1 MTEYKKLTDEEL
13 IRRLRMGETGI
24 IDYLME
30 KYKNLVRKEANAM
43 YLLGGE
49 TDDLIQEGMIGLF
62 KAVQD
67 YDVDQEASFFSFAR
81 LCVTRQ
87 LYSAIEAS
95 NRKKHS
101 PLNSYIS
108 LYEREDGEGS
118 LIDTME
124 SGHETNPEELLVS
137 QEHAKSLEERLEKDL
152 SELERRVLYLHLMG
166 TDYKTIAK
174 LLDRS
179 PKTIDNALQRIKGK
193 MQKILEKDLSELERR
208 VLYLHLMGTDYKTIA
223 KLLDRSPKTIDNAL
237 QRIKGK
243 MQKILEKE
251 K

>member
-1 MTEYKKLTDEEL
+1 MTEYAQMTDEQL
-13 IRRLRMGETGI
+13 IRRLRGGETGI

-67 YDVDQEASFFSFAR
+67 YDLDQDASFFSFAR

-95 NRKKHS
+95 KRKKHT

-108 LYEREDGEGS
+108 LYEKEDGQSS

-124 SGHETNPEELLVS
+124 AEQETNPEELMV
-137 QEHAKSLEERLEKDL
+137 SLERARRIEEKLEQELSDLEK
-152 SELERRVLYLHLMG
+152 RVLYLHLLG
-166 TDYKTIAK
+166 TDYKKIAN

-179 PKTIDNALQRIKGK
+179 PKTVDNALQRIKGK
-193 MQKILEKDLSELERR
+193 TQRILETENK
-208 VLYLHLMGTDYKTIA
+208 K
-223 KLLDRSPKTIDNAL
+223 
-237 QRIKGK
+237 
-243 MQKILEKE
+243 
-251 K
+251 

>member
-108 LYEREDGEGS
+108 LYERED
-118 LIDTME
+118 
-124 SGHETNPEELLVS
+124 V
-137 QEHAKSLEERLEKDL
+137 
-152 SELERRVLYLHLMG
+152 
-166 TDYKTIAK
+166 
-174 LLDRS
+174 
-179 PKTIDNALQRIKGK
+179 
-193 MQKILEKDLSELERR
+193 
-208 VLYLHLMGTDYKTIA
+208 
-223 KLLDRSPKTIDNAL
+223 
-237 QRIKGK
+237 
-243 MQKILEKE
+243 
-251 K
+251 

>member
-13 IRRLRMGETGI
+13 IRRLRKGETGI

-62 KAVQD
+62 KAVQN
-67 YDVDQEASFFSFAR
+67 YDVDQEASFSSFAR

-108 LYEREDGEGS
+108 LYEKEDGIRTG
-118 LIDTME
+118 DE
-124 SGHETNPEELLVS
+124 SGRTACQSGACQNTGGAS
-137 QEHAKSLEERLEKDL
+137 GK
-152 SELERRVLYLHLMG
+152 
-166 TDYKTIAK
+166 
-174 LLDRS
+174 
-179 PKTIDNALQRIKGK
+179 RIK
-193 MQKILEKDLSELERR
+193 
-208 VLYLHLMGTDYKTIA
+208 
-223 KLLDRSPKTIDNAL
+223 
-237 QRIKGK
+237 
-243 MQKILEKE
+243 
-251 K
+251 

>member
-108 LYEREDGEGS
+108 LYERRRGKLVDRYNGIRTG
-118 LIDTME
+118 DE
-124 SGHETNPEELLVS
+124 SGRTACQS
-137 QEHAKSLEERLEKDL
+137 
-152 SELERRVLYLHLMG
+152 G
-166 TDYKTIAK
+166 TCEDVGRTSGK
-174 LLDRS
+174 
-179 PKTIDNALQRIKGK
+179 RIK
-193 MQKILEKDLSELERR
+193 
-208 VLYLHLMGTDYKTIA
+208 
-223 KLLDRSPKTIDNAL
+223 
-237 QRIKGK
+237 
-243 MQKILEKE
+243 
-251 K
+251 

>member
-87 LYSAIEAS
+87 LYSQS
-95 NRKKHS
+95 KLRT
-101 PLNSYIS
+101 
-108 LYEREDGEGS
+108 ERN
-118 LIDTME
+118 T
-124 SGHETNPEELLVS
+124 
-137 QEHAKSLEERLEKDL
+137 ARLTVTFL
-152 SELERRVLYLHLMG
+152 CM
-166 TDYKTIAK
+166 
-174 LLDRS
+174 
-179 PKTIDNALQRIKGK
+179 KGK
-193 MQKILEKDLSELERR
+193 MRR
-208 VLYLHLMGTDYKTIA
+208 FS
-223 KLLDRSPKTIDNAL
+223 DRYDGIRT
-237 QRIKGK
+237 
-243 MQKILEKE
+243 
-251 K
+251 

>member
-81 LCVTRQ
+81 LLKLQT
-87 LYSAIEAS
+87 
-95 NRKKHS
+95 
-101 PLNSYIS
+101 
-108 LYEREDGEGS
+108 ERN
-118 LIDTME
+118 T
-124 SGHETNPEELLVS
+124 V
-137 QEHAKSLEERLEKDL
+137 
-152 SELERRVLYLHLMG
+152 
-166 TDYKTIAK
+166 
-174 LLDRS
+174 RS
-179 PKTIDNALQRIKGK
+179 TVIFPC
-193 MQKILEKDLSELERR
+193 M
-208 VLYLHLMGTDYKTIA
+208 
-223 KLLDRSPKTIDNAL
+223 
-237 QRIKGK
+237 
-243 MQKILEKE
+243 KE
-251 K
+251 KTGKTR